1 MRRRIVAMTLKY
13 FPNMTNF
20 DKVMLITGGSKG
32 IGEGVARVFVAAGA
46 RVVISSRGDK
56 EGKSLAKEL
65 TTLGPG
71 TCDYIHCD
79 VSHPEEIKEL
89 IEKTVELHGRLDCL
103 INNAG
108 WHPDHKTI
116 DDFSIE
122 DFENLLRLNL
132 VSYFAACKYAL
143 PHLRK
148 THGNIINM
156 GSLVG
161 EIGQEW
167 ATTYVTTKGGITALT
182 KALAVDEARNGV
194 RVNVVLPGVII
205 TPLGESF
212 INSNED
218 PQKVR
223 DFIESWQWNGR
234 RGTIEEVGYTCLF
247 LASDGASFITGIE
260 LIISGG
266 AELAYGIK
274 YPKSGPIHI

>member
-1 MRRRIVAMTLKY
+1 MTMKY
-13 FPNMTNF
+13 SPNMTNF
-20 DKVMLITGGSKG
+20 DKVTIVTGGSKG

-46 RVVISSRGDK
+46 PVVIAARGK
-56 EGKSLAKEL
+56 AEGEALAKEL
-65 TTLGPG
+65 TAMGPG
-71 TCDYIHCD
+71 TCHYIHCD
-79 VSHPEEIKEL
+79 VSKPEEIKEL
-89 IEKTVELHGRLDCL
+89 IEKTVQLHGRLDCL
-103 INNAG
+103 VNNAG
-108 WHPDHKTI
+108 WHPDHRTI

-143 PHLRK
+143 PYLRK

-156 GSLVG
+156 SSLVG
-161 EIGQEW
+161 EMGQEW
-167 ATTYVTTKGGITALT
+167 ATTYVSTKGGITALT

-205 TPLGESF
+205 TPLAVGF
-212 INSNED
+212 IDSKED

-223 DFIESWQWNGR
+223 DFIDSWQWNGR

-247 LASDGASFITGIE
+247 LASDGADFITGIE

-274 YPKSGPIHI
+274 YPKGGPIHV

>member
-1 MRRRIVAMTLKY
+1 MAMELKY
-13 FPNMTNF
+13 SPNMTNF
-20 DKVMLITGGSKG
+20 DKVAIVTGGSKG

-46 RVVISSRGDK
+46 KVVISSRGEK

-65 TTLGPG
+65 TTMGPG
-71 TCDYIHCD
+71 TCDYMHCD

-89 IEKTVELHGRLDCL
+89 IEKTVKLHGRLDCL
-103 INNAG
+103 VNNAG

-122 DFENLLRLNL
+122 DFESLLRLNL

-156 GSLVG
+156 SSLVG
-161 EIGQEW
+161 EMGQEW
-167 ATTYVTTKGGITALT
+167 ATTYVSTKGGITALT

-212 INSNED
+212 IGSKEE
-218 PQKVR
+218 PEKVR
-223 DFIESWQWNGR
+223 DFINSWQWNGR
-234 RGTIEEVGYTCLF
+234 RGTIEEVGYACLF
-247 LASDGASFITGIE
+247 LASEGAAFITGIE

-274 YPKSGPIHI
+274 YPKGGPVHI